1 MVKIH
6 MENNNAEIAFEGNSI
21 DLAIEISIAIGGI
34 YRGLHNVNL
43 LQGEVFKECI
53 KRLVQDQ
60 NPAWKQ
66 EQDMTMIVVPTK
78 K

>member
-1 MVKIH
+1 MVNIH
-6 MENNNAEIAFEGNSI
+6 MENNHAEIAFEGNPI
-21 DLAIEISIAIGGI
+21 DLAIEVSIAIGGI
-34 YRGLHNVNL
+34 YRGLHNVNPL
-43 LQGEVFKECI
+43 EGELFKECI

-66 EQDMTMIVVPTK
+66 KQDMTMIVVPTK